1 MLWFTA
7 AASARFTLYCSR
19 GLIDHRCLHQQQDGH
34 LPYVLG
40 PDGLVVAVRSCF
52 HVVYVSDVDVSII
65 DKTATL
71 LSLMD
76 PSVPSPLYGLASIHV
91 VYVSPVDVDV
101 SIIDRTDT
109 LPSSMGP
116 PVLLPLF
123 VRPRGLTLSRSRSPN
138 AVLTASG
145 WMDGWMDG

>member
-1 MLWFTA
+1 
-7 AASARFTLYCSR
+7 
-19 GLIDHRCLHQQQDGH
+19 
-34 LPYVLG
+34 
-40 PDGLVVAVRSCF
+40 
-52 HVVYVSDVDVSII
+52 VVYVSDVDVSII

-101 SIIDRTDT
+101 SIIDRTAT

-145 WMDGWMDG
+145 WMDGWMDDGWMDGFLLLLLLPVVVSRIFGLESEDSSLLAIFEGERKDLSL